1 MDTVLGVSV
10 TPTTVGWV
18 LADGHGA
25 DGTILDHHELKLRS
39 GRGVRAVSTAE
50 QVADEVLRVEAL
62 AGASDRRL
70 RVVGVTWNDE
80 ASAEAALLLEALTDA
95 GFDNV
100 VPVRYLEAV
109 ETLARAIA
117 PVIGYEQ
124 TAVCILEQEW
134 ANVVMVDAHD
144 GETRTAVKH
153 VRGGFD
159 GLTSWLSGMFDRD
172 GWRPSGVL
180 VVGSDLDIN
189 ALSWQLEKSLPVPVF
204 AQSMAQVTVARG
216 AALAAAAST
225 EFTDEQLL
233 VETAGESVPE
243 ATARPR
249 LVLLRGRG
257 NRVDRRGD
265 HLRHVVVAGRGS
277 AVGSRQ
283 RFRNDKAPGAHVD
296 TTRRSGCRAAGRAAT
311 RAPGGS
317 TTHVAGAAAGQP
329 RRRTSPAARGADRT
343 TEREGAR
350 AHTRRLRRFGLTALV
365 FAVDRGE
372 RHRHL
377 VDDLHRAHQK
387 REGLDAVIRL
397 ANRGFGRH
405 SPRVTE
411 IVCAQVDYVLS

>member
-25 DGTILDHHELKLRS
+25 DGTILDHHELKLR
-39 GRGVRAVSTAE
+39 GGHGVRAVSTAE

-62 AGASDRRL
+62 VSASDRRL
-70 RVVGVTWNDE
+70 RVVGVTWNDG
-80 ASAEAALLLEALTDA
+80 ASAEGALLLEALNDA
-95 GFDNV
+95 GFENV

-124 TAVCILEQEW
+124 TAVCILEHEC
-134 ANVVMVDAHD
+134 ANVVMVDAYD

-180 VVGSDLDIN
+180 VVGSDLDVN
-189 ALSWQLEKSLPVPVF
+189 GLSWQLEKALPVAVF

-233 VETAGESVPE
+233 LAAVGESDPE
-243 ATARPR
+243 PAARPR
-249 LVLLRGRG
+249 
-257 NRVDRRGD
+257 
-265 HLRHVVVAGRGS
+265 HFSYAGAVTALAAGAITFVS
-277 AVGSRQ
+277 SLSLAVGIQLAPDNASGTPKHPVHTSMPPVEAAVTTPVPPPPTPAPAPRDVVQ
-283 RFRNDKAPGAHVD
+283 PMSVVQPSAAPAAQPAAPMQQQSATAGAPPDPDDHPPAVTRVLEHIPGAYGD
-296 TTRRSGCRAAGRAAT
+296 SD
-311 RAPGGS
+311 S
-317 TTHVAGAAAGQP
+317 Q
-329 RRRTSPAARGADRT
+329 
-343 TEREGAR
+343 
-350 AHTRRLRRFGLTALV
+350 
-365 FAVDRGE
+365 
-372 RHRHL
+372 
-377 VDDLHRAHQK
+377 
-387 REGLDAVIRL
+387 
-397 ANRGFGRH
+397 
-405 SPRVTE
+405 
-411 IVCAQVDYVLS
+411 